1 MSSLRSSPVQITF
14 HQARFGQDEQ
24 RGFGLLD
31 TTHPDKALIRSL
43 SFAANLAETPPDHLR
58 WGPALRGV
66 AQGDSYMVLRT
77 FADTS
82 PGMRPG
88 RVFSHALLA
97 DAKQV
102 ALLSDLRPVLNHLPH
117 SLDKHT
123 VLTRVELHVSNAATA
138 TADLSPR
145 LGKLLQAL
153 VTHGDV
159 QPIVWADEAD
169 FTDAVC
175 LVWRALWP
183 DLRQQ
188 FRFGIGFSEREV
200 KQAGPQLL
208 TVPSSLLNPWK
219 GYPIIRSIDTHT
231 ALSEV
236 EHYLLDNHHISS
248 NLASLLAEVDAQ
260 PVTLRDLES
269 IQTVTTTF
277 PRLAQATLPELLALS
292 SVVASLQP
300 SPKLAEPLKQQIV
313 TAITSTITQSDLE
326 GLLQVRTFGW
336 HAAFGNAASQLKSIV
351 ARRLA
356 ELLQHNPSLEL
367 ATLLA
372 RQAADNTPIWWK
384 ESVETGMQRVF
395 ASWRPELASLVYSVW
410 SNAHVASRLSK
421 FLSRD
426 ASIEDDLVAT
436 LPRELG
442 KASAQAGVRLAKDK
456 GWFTLHVACALRYLP
471 LATAL
476 DQQLSQDASDA
487 NWAALRYAQK
497 AASPA
502 NFVKAAVELADARLF
517 ELAGELSVAQPA
529 LFDLIL
535 VETTNW
541 QLFWEASLAHGASDA
556 GIKARTWTLLDHLL
570 TGGVVE
576 SKLLHSLSDT
586 AAANLLDY
594 PQRAAVWPR
603 LPAESK
609 RGFLWA
615 TALAAA
621 EQKAGVGDADL
632 APPLLTTLCSSDFA
646 NDYLQR
652 HLSDLS
658 TASLYWTRF
667 TVAESVV
674 MGYLQRF
681 NGELSPIQAQHLG
694 KHIFAQHWSTA
705 ATSIFHLARAN
716 AAFYPAL
723 VECLA
728 LLPLMDK
735 LHALVLVRKTKKIA
749 VKHMDWWEALLSEL
763 CKVYPY
769 GPTQD
774 KIWHHSGGN
783 ESWLNPSKSGDEQ
796 WRTLLQR
803 LQRDS
808 LNSLEPFVATLVRE
822 NRHNST
828 FQLLYDLLLNNA

>member
-1 MSSLRSSPVQITF
+1 MQITL

-66 AQGDSYMVLRT
+66 AQGDLYMVLRT

-123 VLTRVELHVSNAATA
+123 AFTSVELHVSDATPP
-138 TADLSPR
+138 TASNLSPR

-153 VTHGDV
+153 VTHGDA
-159 QPIVWADEAD
+159 QPIIWADEAD

-175 LVWRALWP
+175 LAWRVLWP

-200 KQAGPQLL
+200 KQVVPQLL
-208 TVPSSLLNPWK
+208 TVPNSLLSPWK
-219 GYPIIRSIDTHT
+219 GYPIIRSVDTHT
-231 ALSEV
+231 DFSEV
-236 EHYLLDNHHISS
+236 EHYLLGNHPTSS

-260 PVTLRDLES
+260 PATLRDLKS
-269 IQTVTTTF
+269 IQTVATTF
-277 PRLAQATLPELLALS
+277 TRLAQATLPELLALS

-313 TAITSTITQSDLE
+313 KAIVSTITQSDLD

-336 HAAFGNAASQLKSIV
+336 HAAFGNAASQLQSTV

-356 ELLQHNPSLEL
+356 ELLQHNPSLEIT
-367 ATLLA
+367 TLLA

-384 ESVETGMQRVF
+384 ESVEAGLQQVF
-395 ASWRPELASLVYSVW
+395 ASWRPELSPLVYTVW
-410 SNAHVASRLSK
+410 SNAQAANFLSK
-421 FLSRD
+421 FLSTD
-426 ASIEDDLVAT
+426 ASIEDDLVAS
-436 LPRELG
+436 LPRQMS
-442 KASAQAGVRLAKDK
+442 KASAQAGVQLAKDK

-476 DQQLSQDASDA
+476 NQQLAQDTSNA

-497 AASPA
+497 AAAPA
-502 NFVKAAVELADARLF
+502 NFVAAAVELADARLF
-517 ELAGELSVAQPA
+517 ELAGELSAAQPG
-529 LFDLIL
+529 LLDLIL

-541 QLFWEASLAHGASDA
+541 QLFWEASLAHGATDA
-556 GIKARTWTLLDHLL
+556 SIKARTWALLDHLL
-570 TGGVVE
+570 TGGTVE
-576 SKLLHSLSDT
+576 SKLLRSLSGT
-586 AAANLLDY
+586 EAANLLDY
-594 PQRAAVWPR
+594 AQRAAVWPH
-603 LPAESK
+603 LSAESK
-609 RGFLWA
+609 HGFLWA

-621 EQKAGVGDADL
+621 EQKPVVADADL
-632 APPLLTTLCSSDFA
+632 EPPLLSTLRSSDFA
-646 NDYLQR
+646 KDYLQR
-652 HLSDLS
+652 HLGDLS

-667 TVAESVV
+667 AVSESVV
-674 MGYLQRF
+674 NDYLKRF
-681 NGELSPIQAQHLG
+681 NGELSAVQAQQLG
-694 KHIFAQHWSTA
+694 KHILAQHWSTA
-705 ATSIFHLARAN
+705 AASIFNIAKTN

-723 VECLA
+723 VECLP

-735 LHALVLVRKTKKIA
+735 LYALVLVRKTKKIA
-749 VKHMDWWEALLSEL
+749 VNHVDWWEALLSEL
-763 CKVYPY
+763 CKAYPY

-774 KIWHHSGGN
+774 KIWYHSGGN

-803 LQRDS
+803 LHRDPID
-808 LNSLEPFVATLVRE
+808 SLEPFVATLVRE
-822 NRHNST
+822 NKYNPT
-828 FQLLYDLLLNNA
+828 FRLLYDLLLNNA